1 MWTWESAGERDLGNT
16 PRHLQPLEPPKPQLS
31 AWREDPGLP
40 GVIHTRAG
48 HLQALMVGS
57 VWAALGIS
65 LTCMSALSLISP
77 AWFQTSTFSF
87 GLLTYCSWPR
97 GASWNQS
104 CGVFRSL
111 DDIPD
116 FAWKVSAA
124 ILLGGWF
131 LLAFNAIL
139 LLSWAL
145 APKGMCPSR
154 GSGPMPG
161 MQAAAVSLASSFA
174 KGACGASSMYRGG
187 QCQLGWGYVTA
198 ILNAVLASLLALIG
212 RPHRTHV
219 QGTTILFS
227 SDTETIILVPEMS
240 K

>member
-1 MWTWESAGERDLGNT
+1 
-16 PRHLQPLEPPKPQLS
+16 
-31 AWREDPGLP
+31 
-40 GVIHTRAG
+40 
-48 HLQALMVGS
+48 MVGS
-57 VWAALGIS
+57 VWAALEIS
-65 LTCMSALSLISP
+65 LACISALGLISP
-77 AWFQTSTFSF
+77 AWFQTPTFSF
-87 GLLTYCSWPR
+87 GILTYCSWPQ
-97 GASWNQS
+97 GDSWNQS

-116 FAWKVSAA
+116 FAWKVSAV

-145 APKGMCPSR
+145 APKGMCPRR

-161 MQAAAVSLASSFA
+161 VQAAAATAIVVGLLVFPVSLASAFA
-174 KGACGASSMYRGG
+174 KKACGASSMYHGG

-198 ILNAVLASLLALIG
+198 ILTAVLASLLPMIG

-219 QGTTILFS
+219 QGRTIFFS
-227 SDTETIILVPEMS
+227 SDTERIILVPERS